1 MPIDSA
7 NNDFGFSSR
16 KKSNFSSFQL
26 MNLTILTW
34 FQFSLTPKKPTYLC
48 SIPHYTIR
56 IPSFF
61 MGIHMKFFE
70 LSVSPHFIFCLA
82 DISQSQLLCDQ
93 NSAQIVTRIIV
104 SRILI
109 KINVHKQNSNQIQ
122 CGLNSLKI
130 RWLSVFKFLW
140 QMTLSYVFCSAL
152 LVIPC
157 LEVYKT
163 KVLCTHISSMTW
175 KMCDIAFRVSN

>member
-1 MPIDSA
+1 MFHPT
-7 NNDFGFSSR
+7 
-16 KKSNFSSFQL
+16 L
-26 MNLTILTW
+26 YYLYVNLP
-34 FQFSLTPKKPTYLC
+34 FYGDTYEVFWTFC
-48 SIPHYTIR
+48 
-56 IPSFF
+56 F
-61 MGIHMKFFE
+61 
-70 LSVSPHFIFCLA
+70 PHFIFCLA

-109 KINVHKQNSNQIQ
+109 KINVHKQNSNQIR

-130 RWLSVFKFLW
+130 RCSSVFKFLW
-140 QMTLSYVFCSAL
+140 QMTSSYVFCSAL